1 MCVGENILKLR
12 KRKKFTQKELAELV
26 GVSHPR
32 ISEIEKGKANP
43 TLSLLSRIADALET
57 TVSRLTRETVSK

>member
-43 TLSLLSRIADALET
+43 TLSLLSRIADA
-57 TVSRLTRETVSK
+57 